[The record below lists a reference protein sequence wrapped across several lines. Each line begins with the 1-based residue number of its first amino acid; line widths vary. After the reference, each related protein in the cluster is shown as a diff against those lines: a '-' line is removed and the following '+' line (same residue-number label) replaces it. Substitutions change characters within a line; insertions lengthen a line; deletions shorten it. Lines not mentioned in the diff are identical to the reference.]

1 MVLELGSGRSTL
13 WFAKRVKSLISVES
27 DKGWF
32 NRVQKQLNAL
42 SMVNVDYIYA
52 PLTANEEFS
61 TSPYLAPVLKAS
73 DATFD
78 FILVDGEW
86 RDQAAFAGI
95 SKLKHGGILIVDNVT
110 WFLPSAS
117 ISPSSV
123 KANQPCSFFGLDRF

>member
-1 MVLELGSGRSTL
+1 MSNHITPRYIINRTRDWVYRKMNPGLPWLTQDAIKFLGTWLKPDMHGLELGSGRSTL

-61 TSPYLAPVLKAS
+61 TS
-73 DATFD
+73 
-78 FILVDGEW
+78 
-86 RDQAAFAGI
+86 
-95 SKLKHGGILIVDNVT
+95 
-110 WFLPSAS
+110 
-117 ISPSSV
+117 
-123 KANQPCSFFGLDRF
+123 